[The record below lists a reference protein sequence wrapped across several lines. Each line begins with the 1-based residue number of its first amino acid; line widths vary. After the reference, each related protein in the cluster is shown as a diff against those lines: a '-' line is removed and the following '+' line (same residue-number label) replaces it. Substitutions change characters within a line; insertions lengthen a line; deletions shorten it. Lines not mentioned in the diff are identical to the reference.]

1 MAKTTQPTVSQTG
14 TSLPLLKIGIGV
26 GVSVAVVLVVIIFK
40 EFTTTQEPP
49 VPMAE
54 DELWSNDNLMTKG
67 RQVYFSHCAACH
79 GFDGLGL
86 DDLGPAL
93 ADSKIVNGGS
103 AAHIYIVLNGKEGD
117 KMVMPANRD
126 VLSDG
131 EIAAVITYQRN
142 SWGND
147 GGVIQPNTI
156 AAAR

>member
-1 MAKTTQPTVSQTG
+1 MAKTTQSTATPAGSN
-14 TSLPLLKIGIGV
+14 LPLLKIGIGL
-26 GVSVAVVLVVIIFK
+26 GVAVVLVLVIFH
-40 EFTTTQEPP
+40 EFTTTQEPS
-49 VPMAE
+49 VPIPE
-54 DELWSNDNLMTKG
+54 DELWSNDDLLTKG
-67 RQVYFSHCAACH
+67 QQVYFSHCAACH
-79 GFDGLGL
+79 GFDGRGV

-103 AAHIYIVLNGKEGD
+103 ASHIDIVLDGKEGN

-126 VLSDG
+126 VLSDE

-147 GGVIQPNTI
+147 GGFIQPHTI

>member
-26 GVSVAVVLVVIIFK
+26 GVSVAVVLVVVIFD
-40 EFTTTQEPP
+40 FTTTQEPS

-54 DELWSNDNLMTKG
+54 GELRNNDDLMIKG
-67 RQVYFSHCAACH
+67 QQVYFSHCAACH

-103 AAHIYIVLNGKEGD
+103 AAHIDIVLNGKEGD

-126 VLSDG
+126 VLSDE

-147 GGVIQPNTI
+147 GGDLLFS
-156 AAAR
+156 